1 MVGGTVVP
9 QVVSG
14 AQVGAATMEVS
25 FTQSKLAGQ
34 SALVLQIK
42 VFT

>member
-1 MVGGTVVP
+1 LVGGTVVP

-14 AQVGAATMEVS
+14 AQVGAVTMAVS
-25 FTQSKLAGQ
+25 FTQSRGAGQ

-42 VFT
+42 IFT

>member
-14 AQVGAATMEVS
+14 AQVGVATMAVS
-25 FTQSKLAGQ
+25 FTQSRLAGQ

-42 VFT
+42 SFT